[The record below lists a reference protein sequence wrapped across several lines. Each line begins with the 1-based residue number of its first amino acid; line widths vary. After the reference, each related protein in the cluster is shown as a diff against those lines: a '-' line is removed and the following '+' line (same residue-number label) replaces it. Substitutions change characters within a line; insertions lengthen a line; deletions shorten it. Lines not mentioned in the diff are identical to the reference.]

1 VILPHD
7 SSTSIN
13 PKINP
18 MKVNRFVTVLSIV
31 NGIVLLFM
39 AASPQRDS
47 FDKITV
53 KEFELVD
60 SGGKQRASIKIEE
73 GGEIV
78 LRMKDA
84 RGTIRVKIAGDENGS
99 GLVLLDGDTNPGV
112 HVLSKKTGSSITV
125 TGPNGKKKEF

>member
-1 VILPHD
+1 MKTNRFFVIL
-7 SSTSIN
+7 TL
-13 PKINP
+13 
-18 MKVNRFVTVLSIV
+18 VNCLVLV
-31 NGIVLLFM
+31 FM

-60 SGGKQRASIKIEE
+60 SGGKQRASIKIEDD
-73 GGEIV
+73 GELV
-78 LRMKDA
+78 FRMRDSK
-84 RGTIRVKIAGDENGS
+84 GTIRVKMGAGENGS

-125 TGPNGKKKEF
+125 IGSDGKKKEF